1 MPNYSNRGE
10 IARETEKELERQEL
24 QRLHEESDARK
35 KEAKKKLSAKEKM
48 IEKVAKGESKETIKK
63 YIKGEYTSMS
73 DGLIDSLIT
82 MRMNMYKQ
90 EKEEE
95 RKKIKEEERKKII
108 EKFQKQLDRV
118 TNLEGKTEEE
128 QKQIDAIKQRLS
140 ARIEELNNIKYKLKF

>member
-1 MPNYSNRGE
+1 MPNYSNGGE
-10 IARETEKELERQEL
+10 IERETEKELERQEL
-24 QRLHEESDARK
+24 QRLHEESAARK
-35 KEAKKKLSAKEKM
+35 IIVKKKLSAKGDIKLR
-48 IEKVAKGESKETIKK
+48 VANGESKETINK
-63 YIKGEYTSMS
+63 YIKGEYPSMS

-118 TNLEGKTEEE
+118 TNLKGKTEEE
-128 QKQIDAIKQRLS
+128 QKQLEAIKQRLS